1 MLVALV
7 QGPLPRL
14 VIVGMMLLALQQ
26 TLFVDFRPWGV
37 TIQLMLAVA
46 AAAGVAGG
54 PQKGALAGFVF
65 GLLYDLRAGT
75 PLGSSS
81 FSMGMGGFTAGY
93 VQSITIDPQW
103 WLSAVFVGL
112 GTAVGELLVPIVR
125 TFVGEDNSWSE
136 RWYTVV
142 AVVTAAA
149 MLASPLL
156 VPLGRWCVKVK
167 KTDWTKVGSTGT
179 AAPSR
184 TSL

>member
-1 MLVALV
+1 MFVSLI

-14 VIVGMMLLALQQ
+14 VLVGMLLLALQQ
-26 TLFVDFRPWGV
+26 TLFVDVRPWGV
-37 TIQLMLAVA
+37 TIQVMLALA

-65 GLLYDLRAGT
+65 GLMYDLRAGT

-81 FSMGMGGFTAGY
+81 FSMGLGGYTAGY

-103 WLSAVFVGL
+103 WLSALFVGL
-112 GTAVGELLVPIVR
+112 GTAVGEMLVPVVR
-125 TFVGEDNSWSE
+125 TFVGEQHPWSE

-167 KTDWTKVGSTGT
+167 KTDWTKVKQPTT
-179 AAPSR
+179 
-184 TSL
+184 

>member
-1 MLVALV
+1 MFVSII

-14 VIVGMMLLALQQ
+14 VLVGMSLLALQQ
-26 TLFVDFRPWGV
+26 TLFIELRPWGV
-37 TIQLMLAVA
+37 TIQVMLALA

-65 GLLYDLRAGT
+65 GLMYDLRAGT

-81 FSMGMGGFTAGY
+81 FSMGLGGFTAGY

-103 WLSAVFVGL
+103 WLSALFVGL
-112 GTAVGELLVPIVR
+112 GTAVGETLVPVVR
-125 TFVGEDNSWSE
+125 TFVGEEHPWSE

-149 MLASPLL
+149 MLASPVL
-156 VPLGRWCVKVK
+156 VPLARWTVKVK
-167 KTDWTKVGSTGT
+167 KTDWTKVK
-179 AAPSR
+179 APE
-184 TSL
+184 